1 VPINLMVAQL
11 VKVGKLPVQFQL
23 GGKYY
28 AEAPDGA
35 PDWGIRFAVTLLFP
49 K

>member
-1 VPINLMVAQL
+1 M
-11 VKVGKLPVQFQL
+11 QFQL

-28 AEAPDGA
+28 VEGPSGA
-35 PDWGIRFAVTLLFP
+35 PEWGVRFAVTLLFP